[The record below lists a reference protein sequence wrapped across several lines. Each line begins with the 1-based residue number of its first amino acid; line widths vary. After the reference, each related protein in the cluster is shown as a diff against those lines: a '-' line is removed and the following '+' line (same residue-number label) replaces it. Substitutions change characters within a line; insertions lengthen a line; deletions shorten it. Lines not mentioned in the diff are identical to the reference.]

1 MQKLKSLIR
10 CKDVEMQRCKENKT
24 FASLPLYLF
33 ASKAFSLAE
42 MLIAI
47 CIIGIIVEITIPDLI
62 YYQQKQTTTSSVKTI
77 YNILDQATKMIAMDC
92 GGDLANCLADPNAD
106 DNDNNTRKELANLY
120 KNKFTILKDCTTTTT
135 AGCFANKMY
144 IYLDRAADANFETR
158 SYYANAKIVLR
169 NGITVGFDWNGK
181 TDFPPYYFIIPVDI
195 NNTDGP
201 NQVGKD
207 TFFFYYDMDKKCIKP
222 YPTLDCGT
230 GTNDG
235 TGCSQRIIQES
246 GIYYY

>member
-1 MQKLKSLIR
+1 MFLSK
-10 CKDVEMQRCKENKT
+10 KT
-24 FASLPLYLF
+24 TNHSTFQPFSCSSVKQL
-33 ASKAFSLAE
+33 AFSLAE
-42 MLIAI
+42 MLIAM
-47 CIIGIIVEITIPDLI
+47 CIIGIIVEVTVPDLI
-62 YYQQKQTTTSSVKTI
+62 YSQQKQTATTEVKTI

-92 GGDLANCLADPNAD
+92 GGDLANCLTNPDAP
-106 DNDNNTRKELANLY
+106 DNDNATRTELTNLY
-120 KNKFTILKDCTTTTT
+120 KKKFAIMRDCTGTTT
-135 AGCFANKMY
+135 GCFANKTY
-144 IYLDRAADANFETR
+144 IYLDRSADDNFETR
-158 SYYANAKIVLR
+158 SYYDKAKFVIK

-207 TFFFYYDMDKKCIKP
+207 TFFFYYDMNTKCIKP
-222 YPTLDCGT
+222 YPIVDCGT

>member
-1 MQKLKSLIR
+1 MQNAKPNNKLKLKLI
-10 CKDVEMQRCKENKT
+10 M
-24 FASLPLYLF
+24 A
-33 ASKAFSLAE
+33 KAFSLAE
-42 MLIAI
+42 MLIVI
-47 CIIGIIVEITIPDLI
+47 CIIGIIVEMTLPKLI
-62 YYQQKQTTTSSVKTI
+62 YAQQKQTTTSEVRTI
-77 YNILDQATKMIAMDC
+77 YNILNQATKMIAMDC
-92 GGDLANCLADPNAD
+92 SGDLANCLTNPDAD
-106 DNDNNTRKELANLY
+106 DNDNATRTELTNLY
-120 KNKFTILKDCTTTTT
+120 KKKFSIMRDCTGTTT
-135 AGCFANKMY
+135 GCFANTMY

-158 SYYANAKIVLR
+158 SYYDKARIVLK
-169 NGITVGFDWNGK
+169 NGISIAFDWNGK

-222 YPTLDCGT
+222 YPILDCGT

-235 TGCSQRIIQES
+235 VGCSQRIIQES